1 MMGVR
6 GGFRRL
12 VAYIAVI
19 LSLAFPATARQVTAE
34 ERREADLFILGNT
47 LFILYHELGHALIDL
62 LGLPVLGHEEDAAD
76 NLASIMM
83 IPDQPDPVMDE
94 LIVAAADGWYLGDLW
109 QQEAGNAEP
118 SWWGE
123 HSLDMQRFYSVVCLM
138 YGSDP
143 AGFAELADSVNLPS
157 DRRTS
162 CAGDYQQARAGW
174 SRLLAPHMLPAETRA
189 DRRSAVTLEFEPP
202 AAGQDY
208 VASLLHESGLIE
220 AVVRDIGTGFKLPR
234 DLTVRFHACGGS
246 NANAFYHG
254 GAAAVSVCYEL
265 VAFYNELILRDI
277 SRRHPR

>member
-174 SRLLAPHMLPAETRA
+174 SRLL
-189 DRRSAVTLEFEPP
+189 EPP
-202 AAGQDY
+202 PGPAHASRGDPRGPAKRRDARIRAAGSRPGLCRIP
-208 VASLLHESGLIE
+208 VARVGPDRSRRPRY
-220 AVVRDIGTGFKLPR
+220 RDRVQAAARPDRPVPCMRREQCQRLLPR
-234 DLTVRFHACGGS
+234 WRRRRIRLLRTR
-246 NANAFYHG
+246 
-254 GAAAVSVCYEL
+254 SVL
-265 VAFYNELILRDI
+265 
-277 SRRHPR
+277 